1 TTPAYPRLCRDK
13 ADGRLRRPSRDGQRA
28 LRIVA
33 LNTPQMCLQLSSG
46 RVPDASQHH
55 IRIDVGDLLQR
66 QPPARR
72 IPGGNPGCHREDA
85 ECGDLHV
92 DAEKLALADPV
103 FELFLKHVLILVAK
117 RRDARPLSAIQA
129 PKLAVADENLFRP
142 LTVKLDVVI
151 NEE

>member
-1 TTPAYPRLCRDK
+1 
-13 ADGRLRRPSRDGQRA
+13 
-28 LRIVA
+28 
-33 LNTPQMCLQLSSG
+33 MCLQLSSG

-117 RRDARPLSAIQA
+117 RHDARPLSAIQA

-151 NEE
+151 NEEAHPLDNVGLLGNLALVLEKRLHDRLHDVEEQLTL